1 MRLKAGDKSICETEL
16 LDGRS
21 RGTQNI
27 YSDSYANISVGT
39 PAQTFLVYVDFFGYG
54 SLILIDSKGNSNTDS
69 SESGKDSAVKNTFN
83 TSDSSTFTD
92 PNYNF
97 TSWFGDGHVAN
108 DTLAL
113 SGTLKSKVEF
123 GLLDS
128 KEYFLSRY
136 SYDGYLGLAPPSITQ
151 SVSSDLTSVLDQLA
165 DVLDEPVITI
175 WTNNTRYG
183 NGSSV
188 VTIGAIDSEHCESN
202 WIHTPQNSKKYYPYT
217 FHVSSAEMTIN
228 GTNNRFT

>member
-83 TSDSSTFTD
+83 TSD
-92 PNYNF
+92 
-97 TSWFGDGHVAN
+97 
-108 DTLAL
+108 
-113 SGTLKSKVEF
+113 
-123 GLLDS
+123 
-128 KEYFLSRY
+128 
-136 SYDGYLGLAPPSITQ
+136 
-151 SVSSDLTSVLDQLA
+151 LTSVLDQLA